1 MLHRVGRCGGPVRE
15 IELHRL
21 DDAGMRRAKS
31 MAHKLEQSMRRRD
44 ILKTASVGALA
55 LAAPRLALGAD
66 TATLRFVP
74 QADLAVLDPVF
85 TTAYVT
91 RNHAFM
97 VFDTLYGI
105 DEAFNPQP
113 QMLAGH
119 TVENDGK
126 LWTLTLREGL
136 KFHDGEPVLAKDA
149 LASIKRWAP
158 RDAFGSSLLAAT
170 EEMTAPSDRE
180 VQIRLKKPFPMLPL
194 AMGHGSN
201 TMLPVMPERLANTP
215 ASQAV
220 TEMVGSGPY
229 RFVANERVAG
239 SLAVYRKF
247 DGYVPRA
254 DGKPSFTTGPKVA
267 HVERIEWH
275 TIPDPATAAAALQ
288 AGEIDWW
295 EQPTSDLLPLLRK
308 NKAIVTEIL
317 DRAGNIGFLR
327 INSLLPPFDN
337 PAIKHAL
344 LGAINQ
350 ADFMQ
355 AVVGDDPAMWHDKV
369 GVFTPGT
376 PLATDAGH
384 RGVSGHAGL
393 RPGEAGPG
401 RGGLQG
407 REGHL
412 HRRDRLPR
420 DQCAVRSQRRHVPQ
434 GGDQPRLPGA
444 RLGHGHPA
452 PQHPGTAGAGRVE
465 RALHLHGRLRPDE
478 PGDQSVAERNRAGRV
493 RRLADRS
500 EAGGAADRVVRCA
513 RPGGAAGDLPR
524 YPATVLA
531 GPAIYPARS
540 VLPGH
545 RLSQYGQRRTARV
558 VHSVL
563 ERAEGV
569 KLCCRSRAVVARVS
583 ETPSA
588 ACAPSPGCRR
598 APGCG

>member
-1 MLHRVGRCGGPVRE
+1 MKRRE
-15 IELHRL
+15 IL
-21 DDAGMRRAKS
+21 KS
-31 MAHKLEQSMRRRD
+31 MPA
-44 ILKTASVGALA
+44 GAIA
-55 LAAPRLALGAD
+55 LAAPRIASA
-66 TATLRFVP
+66 AANAPTLRFVP

-105 DEAFNPQP
+105 DESFNPQP

-170 EEMTAPSDRE
+170 DEMTAVSDQD
-180 VQIRLKKPFPMLPL
+180 VKIRLKKPFPMLPL

-220 TEMVGSGPY
+220 AEMVGSGPY
-229 RFVANERVAG
+229 RFVASERVAG

-254 DGKPSFTTGPKVA
+254 GGKPSFTTGPKVA
-267 HVERIEWH
+267 NVERIEWH

-295 EQPTSDLLPLLRK
+295 EQPTSDLLGLLRK
-308 NKAIVTEIL
+308 NRAITIAIL

-327 INSLLPPFDN
+327 VNSLLPPFDN

-355 AVVGDDPAMWHDKV
+355 AVVGEDPKMWRDKV

-376 PLATDAGH
+376 PLATDAGIDVFSSAPDFD
-384 RGVSGHAGL
+384 RVKRDLAAAGYKGEKVTFIAATDFPAINALCEVSADMFRKAGFNLDYQAIDWGSVTQRRNNAGL
-393 RPGEAGPG
+393 RS
-401 RGGLQG
+401 RGDGT
-407 REGHL
+407 RI
-412 HRRDRLPR
+412 
-420 DQCAVRSQRRHVPQ
+420 VRTP
-434 GGDQPRLPGA
+434 
-444 RLGHGHPA
+444 
-452 PQHPGTAGAGRVE
+452 
-465 RALHLHGRLRPDE
+465 
-478 PGDQSVAERNRAGRV
+478 
-493 RRLADRS
+493 
-500 EAGGAADRVVRCA
+500 
-513 RPGGAAGDLPR
+513 
-524 YPATVLA
+524 PAT
-531 GPAIYPARS
+531 
-540 VLPGH
+540 
-545 RLSQYGQRRTARV
+545 T
-558 VHSVL
+558 
-563 ERAEGV
+563 
-569 KLCCRSRAVVARVS
+569 
-583 ETPSA
+583 
-588 ACAPSPGCRR
+588 
-598 APGCG
+598 